1 MAKPIKLIATVSG
14 KDAEKFVKE
23 LKGSSPN
30 PKREK
35 TIRMARALK
44 VTFV

>member
-14 KDAEKFVKE
+14 KDAKKFVEE
-23 LKGSSPN
+23 LKDPSN

-35 TIRMARALK
+35 TIHMARALK
-44 VTFV
+44 ISFG